1 MKNFSPG
8 KIYRSK
14 VFIGAVCIII
24 ACVIGIFT
32 IPRYNSD
39 IHNKVK
45 VWQATQTIYEYQ
57 TITKDMVKAVDVGT
71 NEISKDVIKSNEN
84 IIGKTAKEK
93 IVKGTNITTEQLL
106 NDTRK
111 EILSE
116 LSSKGKCAATVT
128 LPNLAASVGGQIKS
142 GDVVSVITFK
152 KVTASS
158 STSSSNSFSNGI
170 VGNITSATDMNDKEA
185 VSYPLLKYL
194 QVVSI
199 TNKNGTPIDGTGS
212 QNSDSSTNIP
222 STVTFACNQ
231 QQANLLAEIEKKND
245 IYIVFIA
252 RGEQAEEILKQQSTI
267 SNSDGIDNNK

>member
-222 STVTFACNQ
+222 STVTFACDEK
-231 QQANLLAEIEKKND
+231 QADLLAEIEKKND
-245 IYIVFIA
+245 IYLVFVA
-252 RGEQAEEILKQQSTI
+252 RGEQAEKILKEQSTD
-267 SNSDGIDNNK
+267 STVNNK